1 MRLVVLGLALSLPW
15 MLSAAEVV
23 DRIVAV
29 VDRHAITLSEAE
41 QALELRALRGAEPLE
56 PAVVVERLIESY
68 LIEREVR
75 RYPDEPVTP
84 EAVRQAASA
93 LRESFPSE
101 EAFYEELASKGMT
114 RDSLAL
120 LLRRQIT
127 VTRYLDRR
135 FRSLVYVTED
145 EIRNYYDQEI
155 VPALRDAGRPVPER
169 GSVTETVREILVE
182 KKFNERVDSWIDDLK
197 SRVRIR
203 RYVW

>member
-1 MRLVVLGLALSLPW
+1 MRPAILGLLMSLPW
-15 MLSAAEVV
+15 TVSAAEVV

-41 QALELRALRGAEPLE
+41 QAMELRALRGAEPLE

-75 RYPDEPVTP
+75 RYRDEPVMP
-84 EAVRQAASA
+84 EEVRRAVSA

-101 EAFYEELASKGMT
+101 GTFYEELASKEMT
-114 RDSLAL
+114 EDSLAL
-120 LLRRQIT
+120 LLRRQIAIA
-127 VTRYLDRR
+127 RYLDRR

-155 VPALRDAGRPVPER
+155 VPALRDAGEPVPER
-169 GSVTETVREILVE
+169 ESVTESIQQILVE
-182 KKFNERVDSWIDDLK
+182 KKFNDRVDSWIDNLK